1 MRPQYSR
8 CIPLA
13 GSCTLVHRIKPPHM
27 TAHNDNDPQGT
38 GETLQ
43 TMENVYLAL
52 SQHYD
57 CRGLDEDR
65 MRDRLASAVLD
76 EWRRDRTEAT
86 ICAAV
91 IRHHGPAIEQAR
103 RTPVVSA

>member
-1 MRPQYSR
+1 MGMAS
-8 CIPLA
+8 
-13 GSCTLVHRIKPPHM
+13 M
-27 TAHNDNDPQGT
+27 TAHNDNQPQDT

-57 CRGLDEDR
+57 CRGMGEDS

-91 IRHHGPAIEQAR
+91 IRRHGSAIEQAR
-103 RTPVVSA
+103 RNPGVTA